1 MVPLTDTHCHLN
13 DPAFLGRETGVVAR
27 AAAAGVHSIIVP
39 AWDEASA
46 VRALELAESFAV
58 VHPAVGLHPWFV
70 TEDADLNWVP
80 AMLDHPC
87 VIAVGEVGLDWGT
100 GPAPNVQ
107 EKVLRAQLAF
117 AKERDLPVLFHCR
130 RGWDRLIA
138 CVREYRV
145 RGVLHA
151 FSGSLEVM
159 EECLKLGLYLAF
171 AGMVTRPLSHR
182 AHEAA
187 RHVPLDRLL
196 LETDA
201 PSMALDGIPAEDA
214 EPAHVAQ
221 VLTAVAE
228 LRGEDAET
236 LAQQV
241 EENVRMLF
249 GIDEMLGTP
258 AAACL

>member
-1 MVPLTDTHCHLN
+1 MIHLTDTHCHLN
-13 DPAFLGRETGVVAR
+13 DPAFLGREAEVIAR
-27 AAAAGVHSIIVP
+27 AATAGVASIIVP

-46 VRALELAESFAV
+46 VRALELAESF
-58 VHPAVGLHPWFV
+58 PAVYPAAGLHPWFV
-70 TEDADLNWVP
+70 TEDADIGWLP
-80 AMLDHPC
+80 AMLDHPR
-87 VIAVGEVGLDWGT
+87 VIAVGEIGLDWGT
-100 GPAPNVQ
+100 GPAPSVQ
-107 EKVLRAQLAF
+107 EKILRTQLAF

-159 EECLKLGLYLAF
+159 EECLKLGLYIAF

-187 RHVPLDRLL
+187 RHVPLDHLL

-201 PSMALDGIPAEDA
+201 PSMALDGIPAEET
-214 EPAHVAQ
+214 EPAHVTH
-221 VLTAVAE
+221 VLAAVAK
-228 LRGEDAET
+228 LRGEDAE
-236 LAQQV
+236 AVARQV
-241 EENVRMLF
+241 GENVRELF
-249 GIDEMLGTP
+249 GIK
-258 AAACL
+258 